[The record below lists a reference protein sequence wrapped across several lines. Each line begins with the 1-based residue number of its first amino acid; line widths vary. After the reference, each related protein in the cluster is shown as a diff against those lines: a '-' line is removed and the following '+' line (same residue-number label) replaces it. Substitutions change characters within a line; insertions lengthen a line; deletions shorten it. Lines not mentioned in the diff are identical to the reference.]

1 MEQLSNCSFVSLTT
15 GHKGPRHT
23 HQQTLIS
30 LVSQV
35 PYKSWLHP
43 KSWKGNESWDLRT
56 YQSTDNLL
64 KSIPSILIWFL
75 AATAQL
81 SPLPK
86 LPASVFP
93 QVKWGKAQLCN
104 FPKVPAD
111 STLYWMHEEKQ
122 DISTKYSPW
131 LKELLGNSG
140 GQREGER
147 QRKMGCWASNLLH
160 TPCGLR
166 HYNLDI
172 TMPQQQGNDA
182 WMPEASS
189 HSQSSSGS
197 LIRGMPQSW
206 IVYCWF
212 LKQEPSK
219 GAFAHHTSPSLASQ
233 RLDSPGPTLQHPP
246 SYVKNKLDHQTLPQG
261 GWQNKAGKK
270 RTDEAAQPT
279 QPKNTR
285 SLSLQWPKAPWG
297 LQNHTRGSSGDSGCE
312 KDKADSSEAAVCTL
326 PLTLSNISFWMCF
339 LTSWTFCPLNSS
351 TNITCKDGSG
361 DNFFQNLARN
371 RCHRCSNQ
379 YKEVAGAA
387 IFDMQKIRVQVL
399 GFFHYVQSS
408 LPQTSLYTCQHPH
421 RWQTAKSQK

>member
-1 MEQLSNCSFVSLTT
+1 MPECLKPPLTPNPHQGVSLEGCHSHGLFTAGFWNWSPAR
-15 GHKGPRHT
+15 GHLHIT
-23 HQQTLIS
+23 HL
-30 LVSQV
+30 LH
-35 PYKSWLHP
+35 WLHR
-43 KSWKGNESWDLRT
+43 DLT
-56 YQSTDNLL
+56 AQVLHF
-64 KSIPSILIWFL
+64 SIL
-75 AATAQL
+75 
-81 SPLPK
+81 
-86 LPASVFP
+86 PAM
-93 QVKWGKAQLCN
+93 L
-104 FPKVPAD
+104 
-111 STLYWMHEEKQ
+111 
-122 DISTKYSPW
+122 
-131 LKELLGNSG
+131 
-140 GQREGER
+140 
-147 QRKMGCWASNLLH
+147 
-160 TPCGLR
+160 
-166 HYNLDI
+166 
-172 TMPQQQGNDA
+172 
-182 WMPEASS
+182 
-189 HSQSSSGS
+189 
-197 LIRGMPQSW
+197 
-206 IVYCWF
+206 
-212 LKQEPSK
+212 
-219 GAFAHHTSPSLASQ
+219 
-233 RLDSPGPTLQHPP
+233 
-246 SYVKNKLDHQTLPQG
+246 KNKLDHQNLPWG

-297 LQNHTRGSSGDSGCE
+297 LQNHPRGSSGDSGCE

-408 LPQTSLYTCQHPH
+408 LPKTSLYTCQHPH